1 MSNQK
6 KKKVD
11 ERMRNIQNRISVYSK
26 RIQQLQFEIS
36 SYQDLISDLNSDL
49 QMIDAQEGGV
59 SGNKK
64 KKDEKED

>member
-1 MSNQK
+1 
-6 KKKVD
+6 
-11 ERMRNIQNRISVYSK
+11 MRNIQNRISVYSK